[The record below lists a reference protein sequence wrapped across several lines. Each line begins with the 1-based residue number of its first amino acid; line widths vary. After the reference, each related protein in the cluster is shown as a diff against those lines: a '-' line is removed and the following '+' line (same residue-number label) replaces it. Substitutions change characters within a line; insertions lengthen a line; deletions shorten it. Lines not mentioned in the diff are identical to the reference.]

1 MVGPHPPRKEKQMVL
16 QGSLKPQPLESRRS
30 SARALG
36 EVLAHH
42 AGSSLLIG
50 GLLWVATYIVEI
62 LIGAFL
68 GEATYA
74 SPEVSTSWLVW
85 LWPATFMGAIFFLA
99 IGLLGVAVQIGRR
112 GRVLA
117 VLGGVL
123 ALVALG
129 ASLVNL
135 VRLTGVTGEP
145 TASDDLGFLGVIGV
159 LGGSV
164 LLGTGALRGKVLR
177 RRAAL
182 TLALLP
188 LAFVPAI
195 LATIP
200 LESVTPDY
208 VVADLPFP
216 IVGLVLA
223 AVGITLHRDRAYSPA
238 TPATSTG
245 RSV

>member
-1 MVGPHPPRKEKQMVL
+1 MSL
-16 QGSLKPQPLESRRS
+16 QGTLKPQPRESGHTT
-30 SARALG
+30 ARALG

-42 AGSSLLIG
+42 AGATLLIG
-50 GLLWVATYIVEI
+50 GLLWVATYIVEV
-62 LIGAFL
+62 LIGVFL

-74 SPEVSTSWLVW
+74 SPDPSSSWLVW

-99 IGLLGVAVQIGRR
+99 TGLLGVAAQIGRR

-117 VLGGVL
+117 VLGAIL
-123 ALVALG
+123 ALVALA
-129 ASLVNL
+129 ASLVDL
-135 VRLTGVTGEP
+135 VRLTGVAGEP
-145 TASDDLGFLGVIGV
+145 AASDSLGFLGVIGV

-164 LLGTGALRGKVLR
+164 LLGSAALRSKVLR

-200 LESVTPDY
+200 LEAVAPDY

-223 AVGITLHRDRAYSPA
+223 AVGITLHRDRGASDA
-238 TPATSTG
+238 T
-245 RSV
+245 

>member
-1 MVGPHPPRKEKQMVL
+1 MSL
-16 QGSLKPQPLESRRS
+16 QQTRSPQQDEGRHST
-30 SARALG
+30 AGAFG

-42 AGSSLLIG
+42 AGATLLIG
-50 GLLWVATYIVEI
+50 GLLWVAAYIVEI
-62 LIGAFL
+62 LIGVFL

-74 SPEVSTSWLVW
+74 AADPSSSWLVW

-99 IGLLGVAVQIGRR
+99 TGLLGVAAQIGRR

-117 VLGGVL
+117 VLGAVL

-135 VRLTGVTGEP
+135 VRLTGVAGEP
-145 TASDDLGFLGVIGV
+145 TASDSLGFLGVIGV
-159 LGGSV
+159 MGGSV
-164 LLGTGALRGKVLR
+164 LLGSGALRGKVLR

-200 LESVTPDY
+200 LETIAPDY

-216 IVGLVLA
+216 FVGLALA
-223 AVGITLHRDRAYSPA
+223 TVGITLHRDRA
-238 TPATSTG
+238 
-245 RSV
+245 

>member
-1 MVGPHPPRKEKQMVL
+1 MAL
-16 QGSLKPQPLESRRS
+16 QGTLKPQPHQSRRTN
-30 SARALG
+30 ARALG

-42 AGSSLLIG
+42 AGVTLLTG
-50 GLLWVATYIVEI
+50 GLLWVATYVVEV

-74 SPEVSTSWLVW
+74 SPELSTSWLVW
-85 LWPATFMGAIFFLA
+85 LWPATFMGGIFFLA
-99 IGLLGVAVQIGRR
+99 IGLLGVAAQIGPR

-123 ALVALG
+123 AVVALG

-145 TASDDLGFLGVIGV
+145 TASDGLGFLGVIGV

-164 LLGTGALRGKVLR
+164 LLGTGALRGKALR
-177 RRAAL
+177 RRTAL

-200 LESVTPDY
+200 LETVAPDY

-223 AVGITLHRDRAYSPA
+223 TVGVSLHKDRGDSPA
-238 TPATSTG
+238 TPPAAST
-245 RSV
+245 